1 MLFCQAVCL
10 LALSKPMHVPPL
22 APQVQFGMHSV
33 CAMGW
38 QGRVSEA
45 LALLQAALT
54 AAPDYAEAHNN
65 LGAWC
70 GFL

>member
-1 MLFCQAVCL
+1 MY
-10 LALSKPMHVPPL
+10 
-22 APQVQFGMHSV
+22 SV

-65 LGAWC
+65 LGAC
-70 GFL
+70 YPCTMQLPL